1 MSTQREQADMFLAQ
15 MDQFAETMKQSVGI
29 PLLMDQKSGAAL
41 WWDQRELRLRFLISI
56 EKIRKF
62 FEGLSEGKLLA
73 TRCKKSGKIL
83 FPPQVDCPDDPDD
96 EVEWVELPKEGE
108 LVTWTVI
115 YTKPYTFGHY
125 PDYTVGIA
133 RLTNGVQVLAWVR
146 ETDPK
151 KLRVG
156 QKVRIEIVRRKP
168 ENYLTYEIV
177 PVEE

>member
-15 MDQFAETMKQSVGI
+15 MDQFAETMKKSVGV
-29 PLLMDQKSGAAL
+29 PVLMDQKTGAAL

-62 FEGLSEGKLLA
+62 FEGLAEGKLLA
-73 TRCKKSGKIL
+73 TKCKKSGKIL
-83 FPPQVDCPDDPDD
+83 FPPQVDCPDDPED

-156 QKVRIEIVRRKP
+156 QKVRIEIVRRQP

>member
-1 MSTQREQADMFLAQ
+1 MSNQREMADQFLAQ
-15 MDQFAETMKQSVGI
+15 MDSFANTMKQSVGL
-29 PLLMDQKSGAAL
+29 PLLLDQKTGVAL
-41 WWDQRELRLRFLISI
+41 WWDQREIKLRFLISV
-56 EKIRKF
+56 EKTRKF
-62 FEGLSEGKLLA
+62 FEGLAEGKLLA

-83 FPPQVDCPDDPDD
+83 FPPQVDCPDDPED
-96 EVEWVELPKEGE
+96 EAEWVELPREGE
-108 LVTWTVI
+108 LLTYTVI
-115 YTKPYTFGHY
+115 YTKPYSFGHY

-133 RLTNGVQVLAWVR
+133 KLTNGVQILAWVR

-156 QKVRIEIVRRKP
+156 QKVRIEIVRRQP

>member
-1 MSTQREQADMFLAQ
+1 MSSQREMADQFLAQ
-15 MDQFAETMKQSVGI
+15 MDSFANTMKQSVGL
-29 PLLMDQKSGAAL
+29 PLLLDQKTGVAL
-41 WWDQRELRLRFLISI
+41 WWDQREIKLRFLISV
-56 EKIRKF
+56 EKTRKF
-62 FEGLSEGKLLA
+62 FEGLAEGKLLA

-83 FPPQVDCPDDPDD
+83 FPPQVDCPDDPED
-96 EVEWVELPKEGE
+96 EAEWVELPREGE
-108 LVTWTVI
+108 LLTYTII
-115 YTKPYTFGHY
+115 YTKPYSFGHY

-133 RLTNGVQVLAWVR
+133 RLTNGVQILAWVR

-156 QKVRIEIVRRKP
+156 QKVRIEIVRRQP

>member
-15 MDQFAETMKQSVGI
+15 MDQFAETMKQSVGAPI
-29 PLLMDQKSGAAL
+29 LFDQKTGAAL
-41 WWDQRELRLRFLISI
+41 WWDQREMKLRFIISI

-62 FEGLSEGKLLA
+62 FEALSEGKLLA
-73 TRCKKSGKIL
+73 TKCKKSGQIL
-83 FPPQVDCPDDPDD
+83 FPPQAFCPDPED
-96 EVEWVELPKEGE
+96 EIEWVELPKEGE
-108 LVTWTVI
+108 LLTWTVI
-115 YTKPYTFGHY
+115 YTKPYSFGHY

-151 KLRVG
+151 KLRAG
-156 QKVRIEIVRRKP
+156 MKVKIEIVKRQP